1 MYISDFQGYLKRL
14 NPLLYVNNEKAQLR
28 MEGHGFLV
36 GGIYL
41 RKAIQ
46 RRNIKQDHWHY
57 ADSKKEREF
66 LEASHTGKMDKFVTG
81 LTVNHIPEFDYFD
94 KETGKLLAR
103 GYRTILQILINKR
116 LADKTKVKQVF
127 RCSSLGEADYDKL
140 TLQQRWQFQ
149 INRDRN
155 R

>member
-1 MYISDFQGYLKRL
+1 MYISDFQNNLKRL
-14 NPLLYVNNEKAQLR
+14 NSLLYVNTEKAQLR
-28 MEGHGFLV
+28 MQGHGFLV

-46 RRNIKQDHWHY
+46 HRNIKQDHWHY

-94 KETGKLLAR
+94 RETGKLLAR
-103 GYRTILQILINKR
+103 GYRTILQIIINKKLVVNSKAKR
-116 LADKTKVKQVF
+116 IF

-140 TLQQRWQFQ
+140 TLVQKWQFQ
-149 INRDRN
+149 IEKDRN
-155 R
+155 K